1 MFRIRDPQE
10 SLWQS
15 QFLVTPKKAKRLER
29 SWAEVFRNEALPL
42 IDEERFAPMY
52 CVDNGRPNRAVQTV
66 LGVHLLKE
74 MFNLTDDEA
83 LEQLEFNLLWHHA
96 LRLDIEETH
105 LPQKTLHNFRV
116 RLMQHDGGR
125 LAFQETTDRIIQ
137 ALGIRTGKQRL
148 DSTHIMSNIAT
159 LTRLGLFCETMR
171 LFLRALR
178 WEHPELRPGVPE
190 GLLGRYLKEEDE
202 ATHYEDART
211 GEGRRRL
218 SVCARDL
225 YRLVDR
231 FHGTTAAQLEEY
243 RLLERLLREQCHV
256 GKHRDGRPRDDDDD
270 AGECKVPVALKD
282 PKQVSADSLQ
292 SPHDPDV
299 TYSGHKG
306 KGYEVQVAETC
317 HEENATQL
325 ITHVEVTPSS
335 GSDTDVSV
343 PVVDGLAERKV
354 RPDELFADTAY
365 GSGRNA
371 FEASRRGTELVSP
384 VAGSAPGNSHEGEGD
399 GPPPLTAADFQI
411 DVTGEQATVCPAG
424 HPSIEEHELE
434 DAPERVEVHF
444 ARTTCEPCPLRSR
457 CPVKLDRRAGAYV
470 LKADLVKVNIERR
483 RRAEATEEWRK
494 RYDIRAGIEGTNSE
508 LKRAHGL
515 GRLRVRGGRRVRL
528 AVYLKRWRAT
538 SSGWSMHAWWRWRT
552 RLSGRSGRY
561 LRSRPHEGAAPQ
573 LPPGAL
579 SHGRGTATGSRLS

>member
-1 MFRIRDPQE
+1 M
-10 SLWQS
+10 
-15 QFLVTPKKAKRLER
+15 
-29 SWAEVFRNEALPL
+29 
-42 IDEERFAPMY
+42 
-52 CVDNGRPNRAVQTV
+52 
-66 LGVHLLKE
+66 
-74 MFNLTDDEA
+74 
-83 LEQLEFNLLWHHA
+83 
-96 LRLDIEETH
+96 EETH

-125 LAFQETTDRIIQ
+125 LAFQETTERIIQ

-171 LFLRALR
+171 LFLRAVSQ
-178 WEHPELRPGVPE
+178 EHPELRRVVPE
-190 GLLGRYLKEEDE
+190 GLVRRYLKEEAE
-202 ATHYEDART
+202 ATDYEDARS

-218 SVCARDL
+218 GVCARDL
-225 YRLVDR
+225 YRLVDGFR
-231 FHGTTAAQLEEY
+231 GTAGAQLEEY
-243 RLLERLLREQCHV
+243 RLLERLLREQCAV
-256 GKHRDGRPRDDDDD
+256 GNKRDGRPGEGDDD
-270 AGECKVPVALKD
+270 AGEGAVPITLRD
-282 PKQVSADSLQ
+282 PKEVRSDSLQ
-292 SPHDPDV
+292 SPHDPEA

-317 HEENATQL
+317 HAENATQL

-335 GSDTDVSV
+335 GSDTDVTV
-343 PVVDGLAERKV
+343 PLVDGLAERKV

-399 GPPPLTAADFQI
+399 GPPPLTGADFQI

-424 HPSIEEHELE
+424 HRSVEEYELE

-444 ARTTCEPCPLRSR
+444 ARATCEPCPLRSR

-470 LKADLVKVNIERR
+470 LKADLVKVNIEGR

-494 RYDIRAGIEGTNSE
+494 RYAIRAGIEGTNSE

-528 AVYLKRWRAT
+528 AVYLKALACNFKR
-538 SSGWSMHAWWRWRT
+538 MVHARLVEMRT
-552 RLSGRSGRY
+552 RLSRRPGRY
-561 LRSRPHEGAAPQ
+561 LRSQPREGPAP
-573 LPPGAL
+573 
-579 SHGRGTATGSRLS
+579 

>member
-178 WEHPELRPGVPE
+178 WAHPELRPGVPE

-256 GKHRDGRPRDDDDD
+256 GKHQDGRPRDDDDD

-282 PKQVSADSLQ
+282 PKQVSRRLAAIAPRPGCDLQ
-292 SPHDPDV
+292 
-299 TYSGHKG
+299 
-306 KGYEVQVAETC
+306 
-317 HEENATQL
+317 
-325 ITHVEVTPSS
+325 
-335 GSDTDVSV
+335 
-343 PVVDGLAERKV
+343 
-354 RPDELFADTAY
+354 RPQ
-365 GSGRNA
+365 
-371 FEASRRGTELVSP
+371 
-384 VAGSAPGNSHEGEGD
+384 GEGVRGAGGGD
-399 GPPPLTAADFQI
+399 LPRGERHPAHHPRGGDPL
-411 DVTGEQATVCPAG
+411 EW
-424 HPSIEEHELE
+424 
-434 DAPERVEVHF
+434 ERHRRE
-444 ARTTCEPCPLRSR
+444 
-457 CPVKLDRRAGAYV
+457 RAG
-470 LKADLVKVNIERR
+470 R
-483 RRAEATEEWRK
+483 
-494 RYDIRAGIEGTNSE
+494 
-508 LKRAHGL
+508 
-515 GRLRVRGGRRVRL
+515 
-528 AVYLKRWRAT
+528 
-538 SSGWSMHAWWRWRT
+538 
-552 RLSGRSGRY
+552 
-561 LRSRPHEGAAPQ
+561 
-573 LPPGAL
+573 
-579 SHGRGTATGSRLS
+579 

>member
-1 MFRIRDPQE
+1 MFRERDPQV

-15 QFLVTPKKAKRLER
+15 EFLVPPKKARRLER
-29 SWAEVFRNEALPL
+29 SWAEVFRNEALPQ

-52 CVDNGRPNRAVQTV
+52 CADNGRPNRAVQTV

-96 LRLDIEETH
+96 LRLDMEETH

-125 LAFQETTDRIIQ
+125 LAFQETTERIIQ

-171 LFLRALR
+171 LFLRAVSQ
-178 WEHPELRPGVPE
+178 EHPELRRVVPE
-190 GLLGRYLKEEDE
+190 GLVRRYLKEEAE
-202 ATHYEDART
+202 ATDYEDARS

-218 SVCARDL
+218 GVCARDL
-225 YRLVDR
+225 YRLVDGFR
-231 FHGTTAAQLEEY
+231 GTAAAQLEEY
-243 RLLERLLREQCHV
+243 RLLERLLREQCVV
-256 GKHRDGRPRDDDDD
+256 GNKRDGRPGEGDDD
-270 AGECKVPVALKD
+270 AGEGAVPITLRD
-282 PKQVSADSLQ
+282 PKEVRSDSLQ
-292 SPHDPDV
+292 SPHDPEA

-306 KGYEVQVAETC
+306 KGYEVQVVETC
-317 HEENATQL
+317 HAENATQL

-335 GSDTDVSV
+335 GSDTDVTV
-343 PVVDGLAERKV
+343 PLVDGLAERKV

-399 GPPPLTAADFQI
+399 GPPPLTGADFQI

-424 HPSIEEHELE
+424 HRSVEEYELE
-434 DAPERVEVHF
+434 DALERVEVHF
-444 ARTTCEPCPLRSR
+444 ARATCEPCPLRSR

-470 LKADLVKVNIERR
+470 LKADLVKVNIEGR

-494 RYDIRAGIEGTNSE
+494 RYAIRAGIEGTNSE

-528 AVYLKRWRAT
+528 AVYLKALACNFKR
-538 SSGWSMHAWWRWRT
+538 MVHA
-552 RLSGRSGRY
+552 RLVEMENTAQPEAGTV
-561 LRSRPHEGAAPQ
+561 PAVAA
-573 LPPGAL
+573 A
-579 SHGRGTATGSRLS
+579 

>member
-74 MFNLTDDEA
+74 MFNLTDQEA

-137 ALGIRTGKQRL
+137 ALGIHTGKQRL

-256 GKHRDGRPRDDDDD
+256 GKHQDGRPRDDDDD

-354 RPDELFADTAY
+354 R
-365 GSGRNA
+365 GRA
-371 FEASRRGTELVSP
+371 LRRHGVW
-384 VAGSAPGNSHEGEGD
+384 V
-399 GPPPLTAADFQI
+399 GPQCLR
-411 DVTGEQATVCPAG
+411 TGEPGGGVGAGTRTKERVRRHRGAG
-424 HPSIEEHELE
+424 HGVPRRVHRGVRLK

-444 ARTTCEPCPLRSR
+444 AGTTCEPCPLRSR
-457 CPVKLDRRAGAYV
+457 CPVKLDRRAGACPQGGPGEGEHRAAPEGRGHRGVAQAVCHNWYRGNE
-470 LKADLVKVNIERR
+470 L
-483 RRAEATEEWRK
+483 RAEARP
-494 RYDIRAGIEGTNSE
+494 RAWALAGARGPSGAACRLPEGVGVQLQADGPCTPGGDGE
-508 LKRAHGL
+508 HGSA
-515 GRLRVRGGRRVRL
+515 GGRDG
-528 AVYLKRWRAT
+528 AV
-538 SSGWSMHAWWRWRT
+538 
-552 RLSGRSGRY
+552 
-561 LRSRPHEGAAPQ
+561 AA
-573 LPPGAL
+573 A
-579 SHGRGTATGSRLS
+579 